1 MRRLL
6 FGLALALL
14 AGAPSAAAAPGLELG
29 VQDDAFLSSAEPNA
43 WPLARELRPDVIR
56 YNVDWAS
63 VARTR
68 PQQPRLPGDPAYD
81 WAATDRIVQNS
92 AAQGARVLLTIVQAP
107 AWANGKRAPRTAPV
121 DANDYGDFCRSTA
134 ARYSGTYVP
143 EGATAALPRVDR
155 FTVWN
160 EPNRGQFL
168 QPQGAHGLEAPR
180 VMARL
185 MRACAS
191 AIRAVSPDASVALGP
206 LASRG
211 GQGGIAPIAFLNR
224 YRAAG
229 GPRPAVVALN
239 PYLGSLLPLYR
250 GTEQEAD
257 GAITVRNLDRLERSL
272 ERAYGETVPIWLT
285 EFAWRTAQQPGIG
298 LITPRR
304 QADLAEQSVALIRA
318 RYPYAEMLV
327 WFLIRDVSPTSY
339 WRSGLV
345 NSQNEKKPVFA
356 VWKRLAH
363 TDDGKTLPS
372 PIMLA
377 LWIAV
382 GIVVIILLWLVFG
395 YNKLVRLRNE
405 AEQGFSGIDV
415 QLKRRADLIPN
426 LVETVKAYATH
437 EREVFERVAEA
448 RRQALA
454 ARGVAQAANADV
466 VMTAALTGLFG
477 IAEAYP
483 ELRASENF
491 QRLQA
496 ELSDTEDKIAAAR
509 RYYNTTVRRFNSLIQ
524 SVPTNIIARI
534 GGFREREFFRIE
546 ADEERAPVAV
556 NLS

>member
-6 FGLALALL
+6 IALVLLGAL
-14 AGAPSAAAAPGLELG
+14 PSTASAGLEIG
-29 VQDDAFLSSAEPNA
+29 IQDDAFLSSAEPNA

-68 PQQPRLPGDPAYD
+68 PERPVLPGDPAYD
-81 WAATDRIVQNS
+81 WSAPDKIVRNA
-92 AAQGARVLLTIVQAP
+92 AAQGARVLLTLVQAP
-107 AWANGKRAPRTAPV
+107 AWANGGGRPRAAPL
-121 DANDYGDFCRSTA
+121 DASDYGAFCRTVA
-134 ARYSGTYVP
+134 TRYSGRYVP
-143 EGATAALPRVDR
+143 AGATAALPRVAAY
-155 FTVWN
+155 TVWN

-168 QPQGAHGLEAPR
+168 QPQGAHGFEAPK

-185 MRACAS
+185 MRACAG
-191 AIRAVSPDASVALGP
+191 AIHDESPGAQVALGP

-211 GQGGIAPIAFLNR
+211 GQGGIAPIAFLRR

-229 GPRPAVVALN
+229 GPRPEVVALN
-239 PYLGSLLPLYR
+239 PYLGSLLPVYS
-250 GTEQEAD
+250 GDQQEAD
-257 GAITVRNLDRLERSL
+257 GAITVRNLDRLERAL
-272 ERAYGETVPIWLT
+272 EAAYGETVPIWLT

-304 QADLAEQSVALIRA
+304 QAELAQQSLDLIRDH
-318 RYPYAEMLV
+318 YPYADMLV
-327 WFLIRDVSPTSY
+327 WFLLRDVSPTSY

-345 NSQNEKKPVFA
+345 NSANEKKPVFA
-356 VWKRLAH
+356 VWARAAREG
-363 TDDGKTLPS
+363 DGETLPS
-372 PIMLA
+372 RVMLA
-377 LWIAV
+377 LWIAIGV
-382 GIVVIILLWLVFG
+382 VVIVLLWLVFG
-395 YNKLVRLRNE
+395 YNRLVRLRNE

-426 LVETVKAYATH
+426 LVETVKAYAAH

-448 RRQALA
+448 RAQALA
-454 ARGVAQAANADV
+454 ARGVAQAASADV

-496 ELSDTEDKIAAAR
+496 ELTDTEDKIAAAR
-509 RYYNTTVRRFNSLIQ
+509 RYYNTTVRRYNSLIQ
-524 SVPTNIIARI
+524 SVPTNVIARL

-546 ADEERAPVAV
+546 DDAERAPVAV
-556 NLS
+556 KLS

>member
-6 FGLALALL
+6 IILALALL
-14 AGAPSAAAAPGLELG
+14 AGAVPATAAAGLELG

-63 VARTR
+63 VARKR
-68 PQQPRLPGDPAYD
+68 PAQAQLPGDPAYD
-81 WAATDRIVQNS
+81 WSASDRIVQNS

-107 AWANGKRAPRTAPV
+107 AWANGKRAPRAAPL
-121 DANDYGDFCRSTA
+121 DAQDYGDFCRATA
-134 ARYSGTYVP
+134 ARYSGAYVP
-143 EGATAALPRVDR
+143 AGATTALPRVAR

-168 QPQGAHGLEAPR
+168 QPQGAHGFEAPR

-185 MRACAS
+185 MRACTT
-191 AIRAVSPDASVALGP
+191 AIHEVSPDATVALGP

-239 PYLGSLLPLYR
+239 PYLGSLLPVYR
-250 GTEQEAD
+250 GDEQEAD
-257 GAITVRNLDRLERSL
+257 GAITVRNLDRLEQSL
-272 ERAYGETVPIWLT
+272 ESAYGEAVPIWLT

-298 LITPRR
+298 LITPAR
-304 QADLAEQSVALIRA
+304 QAELAEQSVELIREH
-318 RYPYAEMLV
+318 YPYAEMLV

-345 NSQNEKKPVFA
+345 THGNDKKPVFG
-356 VWKRLAH
+356 VWKRLARS
-363 TDDGKTLPS
+363 DDGETLPS
-372 PIMLA
+372 PVMLA

-382 GIVVIILLWLVFG
+382 AIVVIILLWLVFA

-437 EREVFERVAEA
+437 ERAVFERVAEA
-448 RRQALA
+448 RQQALA

-524 SVPTNIIARI
+524 SVPTNIVARL

-556 NLS
+556 SLS

>member
-1 MRRLL
+1 MRRMLI
-6 FGLALALL
+6 ALALL
-14 AGAPSAAAAPGLELG
+14 VGVLPATASAALDIGI
-29 VQDDAFLSSAEPNA
+29 QDDAFLSSAEPNA
-43 WPLARELRPDVIR
+43 WPLARALRPDVIR

-63 VARTR
+63 VARAR
-68 PQQPRLPGDPAYD
+68 PERPSSPGDPAYD
-81 WAATDRIVQNS
+81 WSATDRIVRNA

-107 AWANGKRAPRTAPV
+107 AWANGGAAARTAPR
-121 DANDYGDFCRSTA
+121 DARDYGTFCRTVA
-134 ARYSGTYVP
+134 ARYSGSFVP
-143 EGATAALPRVDR
+143 AGATPLPRVSSY
-155 FTVWN
+155 TVWN
-160 EPNRGQFL
+160 EPNRGQYL

-185 MRACAS
+185 MRACADGIH
-191 AIRAVSPDASVALGP
+191 AESPAARVALGP

-211 GQGGIAPIAFLNR
+211 ALGGIAPIAFLAR

-229 GPRPAVVALN
+229 GPRPDFVALN
-239 PYLGSLLPLYR
+239 PYSGDLLPSYR
-250 GTEQEAD
+250 GDEREQD
-257 GAITVRNLDRLERSL
+257 GAITLRNLDRLESSL
-272 ERAYGETVPIWLT
+272 HDAYGDSIPIWLT

-298 LITPRR
+298 LITPGR
-304 QADLAEQSVALIRA
+304 QAELAQQSVALVREH
-318 RYPYAEMLV
+318 YPYAGMLV
-327 WFLIRDVSPTSY
+327 WFLVRDVSPTSY

-345 NSQNEKKPVFA
+345 DSANRKKPVFA
-356 VWKRLAH
+356 TWTRLARVSE
-363 TDDGKTLPS
+363 DETLPS
-372 PIMLA
+372 QVMLA
-377 LWIAV
+377 LWIAI
-382 GIVVIILLWLVFG
+382 GVVVLILLWLVFG
-395 YNKLVRLRNE
+395 YNRLVRLRNE

-426 LVETVKAYATH
+426 LVETVKAYAAH

-448 RRQALA
+448 RSQALA
-454 ARGVAQAANADV
+454 ARGVAQAGVAAG

-524 SVPTNIIARI
+524 SVPTNIIARL

-546 ADEERAPVAV
+546 DDADRAPVAV
-556 NLS
+556 SLS

>member
-6 FGLALALL
+6 IALVLL
-14 AGAPSAAAAPGLELG
+14 AALPATASAELEIG

-63 VARTR
+63 VAPRR
-68 PQQPRLPGDPAYD
+68 PAEALDPADPAYA
-81 WAATDRIVQNS
+81 WAAPDKIVQM
-92 AAQGARVLLTIVQAP
+92 AADQGTSVLLTLVQAP
-107 AWANGKRAPRTAPV
+107 KWANGGGLPRRAPLSARS
-121 DANDYGDFCRSTA
+121 YGTFCRAVAT
-134 ARYSGTYVP
+134 RYSGSYVP
-143 EGATAALPRVDR
+143 AGATKPLPRVTR
-155 FTVWN
+155 YTVWN

-168 QPQGAHGLEAPR
+168 QPQGAHGWGAPK
-180 VMARL
+180 VMAGL
-185 MRACAS
+185 VRACQG
-191 AIRAVSPDASVALGP
+191 AIHDVQPDAQVALGP

-211 GQGGIAPIAFLNR
+211 GQGGIAPIAFLAR

-229 GPRPAVVALN
+229 GPRPDVVALN
-239 PYLGSLLPLYR
+239 PYLGSLLPVYT
-250 GTEQEAD
+250 GVEQEAD

-272 ERAYGETVPIWLT
+272 EAAYGGTVPIWLT
-285 EFAWRTAQQPGIG
+285 EFAWRTANQPGIG
-298 LITPRR
+298 LITPKR
-304 QADLAEQSVALIRA
+304 QAELAEQSVALIKEH
-318 RYPYAEMLV
+318 YPYAEMLV

-345 NSQNEKKPVFA
+345 THGNEKKPVFA
-356 VWKRLAH
+356 VWSRLAR
-363 TDDGKTLPS
+363 GGGGETLPS
-372 PIMLA
+372 RSMLA
-377 LWIAV
+377 LWIVIA
-382 GIVVIILLWLVFG
+382 IVAIILLWLVYG

-426 LVETVKAYATH
+426 LVETVKAYAAH
-437 EREVFERVAEA
+437 ESGVFEAVAQA
-448 RRQALA
+448 RAQALG
-454 ARGVAQAANADV
+454 ARGVAQAATADV
-466 VMTAALTGLFG
+466 AMTAALTGLFG

-509 RYYNTTVRRFNSLIQ
+509 RYYNTTVRRYNSLIQ
-524 SVPTNIIARI
+524 SVPTNIIARL

-546 ADEERAPVAV
+546 EDADRAPVAV
-556 NLS
+556 DLS

>member
-6 FGLALALL
+6 TGLVLL
-14 AGAPSAAAAPGLELG
+14 LGFLPATAAAALDIGI
-29 VQDDAFLSSAEPNA
+29 QDDAFLSSAEPNA
-43 WPLARELRPDVIR
+43 WPLARKLHPDVIR

-63 VARTR
+63 VARKR
-68 PQQPRLPGDPAYD
+68 PAQPRLPGDPAYD
-81 WAATDRIVQNS
+81 WAASDRIVVNG
-92 AAQGARVLLTIVQAP
+92 AAQGARILLTLVQAP
-107 AWANGKRAPRTAPV
+107 AWANGGAAPRRAPLSAG
-121 DANDYGDFCRSTA
+121 DYGAFCRA
-134 ARYSGTYVP
+134 AATRYSGRYVP
-143 EGATAALPRVDR
+143 PGATRALPRVDR
-155 FTVWN
+155 FSVWN
-160 EPNRGQFL
+160 EPNRGQFM
-168 QPQGAHGLEAPR
+168 QPQGAHGFEAPK

-185 MRACAS
+185 MRACQG
-191 AIRAVSPDASVALGP
+191 AIHAAAPDARVALGP

-211 GQGGIAPIAFLNR
+211 GQGGIAPIAFLAR

-229 GPRPAVVALN
+229 GPRPDVVALN
-239 PYLGSLLPLYR
+239 PYLGSLLPVYT
-250 GTEQEAD
+250 GDEQEAD
-257 GAITVRNLDRLERSL
+257 GAITIRNLDRLEHSL
-272 ERAYGETVPIWLT
+272 ERAYGEPVPIWLT
-285 EFAWRTAQQPGIG
+285 EFAWRTANQPGIG
-298 LITPRR
+298 LITPKR
-304 QADLAEQSVALIRA
+304 QAELAEQSVALIRDH
-318 RYPYAEMLV
+318 YPYAEMLV

-345 NSQNEKKPVFA
+345 THGNVEKPAFA
-356 VWKRLAH
+356 VWAGLAR
-363 TDDGKTLPS
+363 GGGGETLPS
-372 PIMLA
+372 RFMLA
-377 LWIAV
+377 LWIVVAV
-382 GIVVIILLWLVFG
+382 VVILLLWLVLA
-395 YNKLVRLRNE
+395 YNRLVRLRNE

-448 RRQALA
+448 RAQALA
-454 ARGVAQAANADV
+454 ARGVAQAGIAAG

-524 SVPTNIIARI
+524 SVPTNIVARL

-546 ADEERAPVAV
+546 DDADRAPVAV
-556 NLS
+556 SLS

>member
-6 FGLALALL
+6 IALALL
-14 AGAPSAAAAPGLELG
+14 AALPATASAELALG

-43 WPLARELRPDVIR
+43 WPLARELHPDVIR
-56 YNVDWAS
+56 YNVDWSS

-68 PQQPRLPGDPAYD
+68 PEAPADPSDPAYD
-81 WAATDRIVQNS
+81 WTGPDGIVVNASLQK
-92 AAQGARVLLTIVQAP
+92 ARVLLTLVQAP
-107 AWANGKRAPRTAPV
+107 RWANGEKAARVTPLAAG
-121 DANDYGDFCRSTA
+121 DYGTFCEAVAT
-134 ARYSGTYVP
+134 RYSGSYVP
-143 EGATAALPRVDR
+143 RGAAKALPAVDE

-191 AIRAVSPDASVALGP
+191 GIHSVAPDARVALGP

-211 GQGGIAPIAFLNR
+211 GQGGIAPIAFLAR

-229 GPRPAVVALN
+229 GPRPDVVALN
-239 PYLGSLLPLYR
+239 PYLGSLLPVYSGLER
-250 GTEQEAD
+250 EED
-257 GAITVRNLDRLERSL
+257 GAITIRNLDRLQSAL
-272 ERAYGETVPIWLT
+272 MKAYGETIPIWLT
-285 EFAWRTAQQPGIG
+285 EFAWRTAEEPGVG
-298 LITPRR
+298 LITPER
-304 QADLAEQSVALIRA
+304 QASLAEQSVDLVRA
-318 RYPYAEMLV
+318 HYPYAEMLV
-327 WFLIRDVSPTSY
+327 WFLVRDVSPTSY

-345 NSQNEKKPVFA
+345 DSANHKKPVFA
-356 VWKRLAH
+356 VWQRLARAGH
-363 TDDGKTLPS
+363 GETLPS
-372 PIMLA
+372 RFMLA
-377 LWIAV
+377 LWIAIAV
-382 GIVVIILLWLVFG
+382 VVIVLLWLVFG
-395 YNKLVRLRNE
+395 YNRLVRLRNE

-426 LVETVKAYATH
+426 LVETVKAYAAH
-437 EREVFERVAEA
+437 ESGVFEAVAEA
-448 RRQALA
+448 RAQALA
-454 ARGVAQAANADV
+454 ARGVAQAATAAV
-466 VMTAALTGLFG
+466 AMTAALTGLFG

-546 ADEERAPVAV
+546 DDADRAPVAV